1 VSHSHAHSHS
11 RPHGPDR
18 AQSKRAL
25 LAVLALTSVFTVVE
39 VVAGVLSGSLALLAD
54 AGHMLSDSLSLGV
67 ALFAIWLAER
77 PPTPNRSFG
86 YQRAEILAALANGVT
101 LVAISVWIFIEAY
114 GRFDD
119 PPEVTGST
127 MLVVAVAGLL
137 VNAVGARILWRSGA
151 ESLNMS
157 AALRHVL
164 ADLLGS
170 LGVIVAALVILATD
184 WLYADPLVSVL
195 IGLLILASSWGV
207 LRDATRVLIE
217 ASPAGL
223 DASEVGTA
231 MAEIEGVVEVHDLH
245 LWEVTS
251 GFPALSA
258 HVLADPEADCP
269 SLRLALEA
277 RLAERFA
284 IEHTT
289 LQVENVPPRLI
300 QIEDT

>member
-1 VSHSHAHSHS
+1 MGHSHAHS
-11 RPHGPDR
+11 HGPDR
-18 AQSKRAL
+18 AQSRRAL

-39 VVAGVLSGSLALLAD
+39 IVAGVLSGSLALIAD

-101 LVAISVWIFIEAY
+101 LVAISVWIFIEAA
-114 GRFDD
+114 GRFGD
-119 PPEVTGST
+119 PPDVAGST
-127 MLVVAVAGLL
+127 MLIVAVVGLL
-137 VNAVGARILWRSGA
+137 VNAIGARILWRSGA

-157 AALRHVL
+157 AALRHVF

-170 LGVIVAALVILATD
+170 LGVIVAALVILATG

-195 IGLLILASSWGV
+195 IGLLILGSSWGV

-223 DASEVGTA
+223 DATEVGTS
-231 MAEIEGVVEVHDLH
+231 MADTDGVVEVHDLH

-258 HVLADPEADCP
+258 HVLANPEADCP
-269 SLRLALEA
+269 ALRLTLE
-277 RLAERFA
+277 RELAEGFG

-289 LQVENVPPRLI
+289 LQIENVPPKLI